1 MKLYLKTK
9 DFSVSQEDFEL
20 HWDPDLDML
29 RTYPMP
35 KDLLRYYDSQDYISH
50 TDAKSTFTDK
60 LYQWVKRRN
69 LRNKIQIIDNQ
80 SLITKSLL
88 DFGAGTGDFVV
99 YANQAEYQASGMEP
113 NAKARDLAKSKGISL
128 VPDLEALGNE
138 TFQVITLW
146 HVLEHLPNL
155 EEQISEIASRLNPDG
170 ALVIAVPNFK
180 SFDAKYYGNHWAGYD
195 VPRHLWHFSK
205 TAIRKLFK
213 KQGFKI
219 VSIHPMRFD
228 AFYVSMLSEKYK
240 GNKFYLFSAFI
251 IGLWSNVKALFTK
264 EYSSLIYVLKRENN

>member
-20 HWDPDLDML
+20 HWDSDLDML
-29 RTYPMP
+29 RTHPMP
-35 KDLLRYYDSQDYISH
+35 KNLPRYYESEDYISH
-50 TDAKSTFTDK
+50 TDAESSFTDK

-128 VPDLEALGNE
+128 APDLEALGNE

-213 KQGFKI
+213 KKGFKI